1 MRTDERPWPWRKSLL
16 AIIPGLFAAAGLVRT
31 DFSVAMLIGVIALA
45 ALLVMAYWRND
56 RQLPAWSLMAAG
68 MFASIGLSV
77 AAGVIGGLASM
88 LLGDSARE
96 LVLLLFCLA
105 LIVLWLMSARSQ
117 RVDRSIWGLLI
128 AIVVCQLIVRVKYF
142 VLFGVSWPVAG
153 QWLRISLYAAI
164 SVLLLPIAIGWR
176 VAPRY
181 GAVTLLLVIGLIY
194 PGFQPLI
201 DVNRAVSSQLGD
213 SLGFIIYQ
221 AIIPLLF
228 TVCAPLWWLRA
239 RSARSRAVGGLVLIG
254 LAVLLDLVIVGWAYG
269 DLPVIIWLS
278 FIPYTLSVLLT
289 LVVADRLY
297 R

>member
-68 MFASIGLSV
+68 MLASIGLSV

-239 RSARSRAVGGLVLIG
+239 RSARSRAVGG
-254 LAVLLDLVIVGWAYG
+254 W
-269 DLPVIIWLS
+269 S
-278 FIPYTLSVLLT
+278 
-289 LVVADRLY
+289 
-297 R
+297 